1 MSNSYPKTQIQYSRQ
16 RGIALIVT
24 LILLLTMTLVGLA
37 GMRSNTQ
44 QERMAGNFR
53 DRNLAFQASESGLMA
68 GEDAV
73 RAATTFTIDGP
84 WLAEGTDLD
93 VALPSGNH
101 WEPWQNAQL
110 TVLVAQD
117 PEYVIE
123 PAGVATLDP
132 EKQYTVADVEFE
144 NFRVTARGYGG
155 TPQAQVIVQSLF
167 MTDFIGGSLE

>member
-1 MSNSYPKTQIQYSRQ
+1 MYNPYPKTQIRHSRQ

-24 LILLLTMTLVGLA
+24 LILLLTMTLIGLT
-37 GMRSNTQ
+37 GMRTNTQ
-44 QERMAGNFR
+44 QERMAGNVR
-53 DRNLAFQASESGLMA
+53 DRNLAFQASESALMA

-73 RAATTFTIDGP
+73 SDATTFTIGGP
-84 WLAEGTDLD
+84 WLAEATDLD
-93 VALPSGNH
+93 AALPSGNH

-123 PAGVATLDP
+123 PAGIATLDP
-132 EKQYTVADVEFE
+132 EKEYTVADVEFE

-155 TPQAQVIVQSLF
+155 TQQAQVMVESLF
-167 MTDFIGGSLE
+167 MTNFIGGSLD